1 MKLSVVTSLYRSEP
15 YIEEFHRRMRA
26 VAAEIAADCEFIY
39 VNDGSPD
46 GSLEVALRLKQE
58 DDQVVVVDLS
68 RNFGHHRALMVGL
81 SFATGDLVF
90 MIDVDLEEEPELLRP
105 FYARFLETGARFR
118 LRRAISAK
126 RRRFRADIGRGVLS
140 VCQFPVGGRRPVNTL
155 IARLMT
161 RRFVASLLQYQEHEI
176 DIAGLLHMT
185 GYRQVPVIVRKHA
198 KPETTYTLIRKLSL
212 ALRSLTAFSRRPLI
226 IISVLGGLISVVTMA
241 IISYFLFAYVFLGRV
256 PSGYTS
262 LILSLWFLGGLTIF
276 CIGIVAL
283 YLAVIFQRSE
293 SALRQPSCERS
304 TGPEV
309 RGDNRAKLHPFRGRP
324 VLRREGRPSRADPAG
339 ADFNSE
345 AAQTVRFRQFVRLLD
360 FGAPFSLIDFGCG
373 YGALATYLLD
383 LGLPLRRYV
392 GFDVHRK

>member
-26 VAAEIAADCEFIY
+26 IAAEVAAECEFIY

-46 GSLEVALRLKQE
+46 RSLEAALRLKRE
-58 DDQVVVVDLS
+58 DDRVVVVDLS

-81 SFATGDLVF
+81 SYATGDLVF

-105 FYARFLETGARFR
+105 FYARFQEAGADSVYGVQSRRKGSAFERVSGEAFYRFVNF
-118 LRRAISAK
+118 LSG
-126 RRRFRADIGRGVLS
+126 ADA
-140 VCQFPVGGRRPVNTL
+140 PVNTL

-161 RRFVASLLQYQEHEI
+161 RRFVASLLQHQEHEI

-185 GYRQVPVIVRKHA
+185 GYRQVPVMVRKHA
-198 KPETTYTLIRKLSL
+198 KPETTYTFMRKLSL

-226 IISVLGGLISVVTMA
+226 IISVLGGLISVVTLGV
-241 IISYFLFAYVFLGRV
+241 ISYFLFAYLFSGRV

-283 YLAVIFQRSE
+283 YIAVIFSEVKARPTAIVREVYRSG
-293 SALRQPSCERS
+293 SQ
-304 TGPEV
+304 G
-309 RGDNRAKLHPFRGRP
+309 
-324 VLRREGRPSRADPAG
+324 
-339 ADFNSE
+339 
-345 AAQTVRFRQFVRLLD
+345 
-360 FGAPFSLIDFGCG
+360 
-373 YGALATYLLD
+373 
-383 LGLPLRRYV
+383 
-392 GFDVHRK
+392 